1 MQAGQTQ
8 QAELRVTLGLSCFV
22 LITEDVLGSVQGR
35 GQADPGSTCK
45 RHVGAKGGN
54 RSSTRL
60 QWGRRPAPGEG
71 ESQGVGA
78 GRGTGRSLSLQRGP
92 RKYGELLSGGA
103 SGPTGA
109 VLPETPAE
117 LSHPRRLFP
126 RRSSERR
133 SNGTRCRRHHRGGTR
148 GPAGPPR
155 TPHCPLKTLLTLSC
169 RLSGSWQLSWWP
181 DPNLLC

>member
-1 MQAGQTQ
+1 M
-8 QAELRVTLGLSCFV
+8 TLGLSCFV

-78 GRGTGRSLSLQRGP
+78 GRGGALAAASACSVAQGSMESCCLEEPQVP
-92 RKYGELLSGGA
+92 RAQSCLRPLLSSVTLGVSSRGGA
-103 SGPTGA
+103 QKGEAMGHAAAAIIVAGLGAQPALPAPPTA
-109 VLPETPAE
+109 
-117 LSHPRRLFP
+117 R
-126 RRSSERR
+126 
-133 SNGTRCRRHHRGGTR
+133 
-148 GPAGPPR
+148 
-155 TPHCPLKTLLTLSC
+155 
-169 RLSGSWQLSWWP
+169 
-181 DPNLLC
+181 

>member
-1 MQAGQTQ
+1 M
-8 QAELRVTLGLSCFV
+8 TLGLSCFV

-92 RKYGELLSGGA
+92 GSMESCCLEEPQVPRAQSCLRPLLSSVTLGVSSRGGA
-103 SGPTGA
+103 QKGEAMGHAAAAIIVAGLGAQPALPAPPTA
-109 VLPETPAE
+109 
-117 LSHPRRLFP
+117 R
-126 RRSSERR
+126 
-133 SNGTRCRRHHRGGTR
+133 
-148 GPAGPPR
+148 
-155 TPHCPLKTLLTLSC
+155 
-169 RLSGSWQLSWWP
+169 
-181 DPNLLC
+181 